1 MNSREHLSQDLETLI
16 KRTKQIGWVAWSV
29 AILVMVFGTPIV
41 FEFLT
46 AHDIPGGVAWMLSLA
61 ADGALIVGL
70 IATPVLAQLGV
81 PAGWVGTLRYV
92 AGFSTWALQTA
103 GSWTQTGG
111 PDGVGVAAHT
121 VGPVL
126 LFFSVEAAS
135 SFQRKV
141 ADALTDK
148 ARQLE
153 SAEQRDADGR
163 AHRAEVDAQL
173 RATTGEL
180 TAARAEIRTLTER
193 LTATGENGDAVKA
206 DLTLTVERLEAEIGS
221 LRVALTDQAERLTAE
236 HGEAL
241 RKAKDKY
248 TEKLTA
254 LRAETSTV
262 SLTAYRKKTAEHSS
276 PLPPNRPA
284 MSDDEAVEAMLS
296 EHSDPAHEWS
306 KNSVRTLTGAG
317 FGRVDR
323 LIGAWHAAAVDKAD
337 GDHAVNQ

>member
-16 KRTKQIGWVAWSV
+16 RRTKQIGWVAWSV

-41 FEFLT
+41 FDFLT

-103 GSWTQTGG
+103 GSWTHTGG
-111 PDGVGVAAHT
+111 PDGVGVAAHSF
-121 VGPVL
+121 GPVL

-153 SAEQRDADGR
+153 AAEQRDADGR

-221 LRVALTDQAERLTAE
+221 LRIALTDQAERLTAE
-236 HGEAL
+236 HHEAL
-241 RKAKDKY
+241 RKAKDKF

-254 LRAETSTV
+254 ARAEAGTV
-262 SLTAYRKKTAEHSS
+262 SLSAYRNRGDKTPS
-276 PLPPNRPA
+276 PRAGNRPA
-284 MSDDEAVEAMLS
+284 VSDEDAVQMMFDE
-296 EHSDPAHEWS
+296 HTDPNFEWS
-306 KNSVRTLTGAG
+306 QNAVRTLTGAG
-317 FGRVDR
+317 FSRIPK
-323 LIGAWHAAAVDKAD
+323 LITAWHARARSES
-337 GDHAVNQ
+337 GGEQAVNQ